1 MAERPAPPGHLTV
14 AVTVHAAVAHLHVSG
29 ELDMDTAPEI
39 DSAVGVALLGRPRI
53 VILDAATLSFCDCV
67 GLGTLLRA
75 GRRVSGTGATFH
87 LEGPSPQLL
96 RLAAL
101 TGTSDAL
108 GLPAPCG
115 EDGIPGPRVH
125 TPAVGAGR

>member
-53 VILDAATLSFCDCV
+53 VILDAAALSFCDCV
-67 GLGTLLRA
+67 GLGALLRTR
-75 GRRVSGTGATFH
+75 RRVTGADGTFH
-87 LEGPSPQLL
+87 LEGPTRQLL
-96 RLAAL
+96 RLAAV
-101 TGTSDAL
+101 TGTWAAL
-108 GLPAPCG
+108 GLPAPRSG
-115 EDGIPGPRVH
+115 DGLPGHRVD